1 MDKNTTIGLI
11 IIGVILSVFSIFNQ
25 PSEAEIK
32 QQEKKIALQKNK
44 EAEAKKNK
52 SDKNSDNKSSDG
64 QSKNDKGQKISAK
77 ESTVQKEV
85 KGELV
90 RLENDKLIIDFST
103 KGGMVAAV
111 YLKEFES
118 YSDYANKSSKQMKK
132 PLRLFSEGD
141 ALNQLVF
148 TSEGQKIYTSGYL
161 FYVKNMTKESITF
174 ERDFGN
180 GKTIEQEYKLK
191 KGAYDLDYDIHL
203 EGWKGSKNYAF
214 NWKTAYR

>member
-77 ESTVQKEV
+77 
-85 KGELV
+85 
-90 RLENDKLIIDFST
+90 
-103 KGGMVAAV
+103 
-111 YLKEFES
+111 
-118 YSDYANKSSKQMKK
+118 
-132 PLRLFSEGD
+132 
-141 ALNQLVF
+141 
-148 TSEGQKIYTSGYL
+148 
-161 FYVKNMTKESITF
+161 
-174 ERDFGN
+174 
-180 GKTIEQEYKLK
+180 
-191 KGAYDLDYDIHL
+191 
-203 EGWKGSKNYAF
+203 
-214 NWKTAYR
+214 